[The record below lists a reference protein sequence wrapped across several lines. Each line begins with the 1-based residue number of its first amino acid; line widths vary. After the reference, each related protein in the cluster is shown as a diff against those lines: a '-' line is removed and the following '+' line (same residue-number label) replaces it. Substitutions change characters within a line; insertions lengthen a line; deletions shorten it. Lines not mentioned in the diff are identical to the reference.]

1 MIKGIE
7 IGDITIDCN
16 DTAMLQNF
24 YANILGWEKKTMYD
38 CPAVV
43 SKNGLVFLFM
53 KCDIEYVPPVWPE
66 EAEKQQKQMH
76 FNFQVD
82 DLPSAVEEAAKLGA
96 AKAANQY
103 GGEYFVTML
112 DPEGHPFC
120 LCAKG

>member
-1 MIKGIE
+1 MVENIC
-7 IGDITIDCN
+7 IGDISIDCN
-16 DTAMLQNF
+16 DTTKLRDF
-24 YANILGWEKKTMYD
+24 YAELLGWEKKTMYD

-43 SKNGLVFLFM
+43 GKNGLVLLFV

-66 EAEKQQKQMH
+66 KTGKQQKQIH

-82 DLPSAVEEAAKLGA
+82 DLSFAVEEAIRLGA
-96 AKAANQY
+96 TKAASQY